1 MGLVACAGVPG
12 EPPDQPVPPSSV
24 PPGPAPGDPDDVPET
39 AGSVAVKRRSP
50 LVPLLA
56 VAVIAA
62 VAVVAVV
69 VLGGDDDEAGA
80 SDPVAL
86 VRDYFDAF
94 SSNDCDAAIDM
105 IDSDG
110 EPGEQDQDSM
120 IDACRQ
126 AYEEERDSIEGA
138 RLVSADLVS
147 QDGDRAV
154 VRTQIVEGGQTEPSE
169 PEDVAVIRIDGDWK
183 IDLGGAGNT
192 DSADSPTSETVTTPT
207 VPDPTAPATTATTP

>member
-1 MGLVACAGVPG
+1 VPSG
-12 EPPDQPVPPSSV
+12 
-24 PPGPAPGDPDDVPET
+24 PPGPRPGDPDDVPET

-50 LVPLLA
+50 LIPLLA
-56 VAVIAA
+56 VALI
-62 VAVVAVV
+62 AVVAVV
-69 VLGGDDDEAGA
+69 AMVVLRGDDDEAGA

-183 IDLGGAGNT
+183 IDLGGADQAT
-192 DSADSPTSETVTTPT
+192 DQTATTPT
-207 VPDPTAPATTATTP
+207 TAPASPDPTAPATTAPTP